1 VQCPR
6 YAKTAENGEK
16 FLHRRSA
23 GIAAL
28 DGLGSRINKRL
39 FSARENASSE
49 MPAAQRLALPVFAR
63 VF

>member
-1 VQCPR
+1 LDHTSNRDAGADQLGTLLGPDTV
-6 YAKTAENGEK
+6 AAGENP
-16 FLHRRSA
+16 
-23 GIAAL
+23 
-28 DGLGSRINKRL
+28 L